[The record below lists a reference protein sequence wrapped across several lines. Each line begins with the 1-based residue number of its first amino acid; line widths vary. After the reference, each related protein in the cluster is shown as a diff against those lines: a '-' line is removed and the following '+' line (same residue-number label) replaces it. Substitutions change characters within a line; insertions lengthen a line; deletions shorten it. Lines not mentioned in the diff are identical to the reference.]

1 MIIQTYA
8 KSKEKYYFTA
18 IVCNQKIQYFQYI
31 VKLSSFEK
39 IIDFVLPPRCPITG
53 DLVDSQGMVSPD
65 AWKTLSFITAPFC
78 ARCGH
83 PFEFA
88 LPAGSEAS
96 VCPTCLKTPPAY
108 QKARSALVY
117 DESSRGFIL
126 GFKHGDQT
134 QNVVAMVPW
143 LMQAG
148 VDFWKDADLIAPV
161 PLHWT
166 RLLRRRY
173 NQSAIL
179 GARVAKAA
187 GIMFLPDVL
196 ARVRRTP
203 VQGHL
208 NATQRHKNV
217 AHAFNVPRHRAASIA
232 GKVIVLV
239 DDVYTTGATVNE
251 CAKALLDAGA
261 AKVYVLTLAKALK

>member
-1 MIIQTYA
+1 
-8 KSKEKYYFTA
+8 
-18 IVCNQKIQYFQYI
+18 VKI
-31 VKLSSFEK
+31 SSFEK
-39 IIDFVLPPRCPITG
+39 IIDFVLPSRCPVTG
-53 DLVDSQGMVSPD
+53 DLVDSQGMVSPE
-65 AWKTLSFITAPFC
+65 AWKALSFITAPFC

-88 LPAGSEAS
+88 LPAGAESS
-96 VCPTCLKTPPAY
+96 VCPTCLKSPPAY
-108 QKARSALVY
+108 QGARSALVY
-117 DESSRGFIL
+117 DDNSRGLIL

-134 QNVVAMVPW
+134 HTAVAMVPW
-143 LMQAG
+143 LVTAG
-148 VDFWKDADLIAPV
+148 RDFWKDADVIVPV

-173 NQSAIL
+173 NQSAVL
-179 GARVAKAA
+179 GARVAKEV
-187 GIMFLPDVL
+187 GISFLPDAL
-196 ARVRRTP
+196 ARIRRTP

-208 NATQRHKNV
+208 SATQRHKNV
-217 AHAFNVPRHRAASIA
+217 AHAFNVPRHRAARIV

-261 AKVYVLTLAKALK
+261 VKVYVLTLAKALK